1 MNPFISHPD
10 FYNQPIHL
18 DRGEKNSPVEV
29 MEDFFDSYC
38 LYEVRQVLWDMVQ
51 TAVTT
56 DNYLFSDFDRR
67 DFLFL
72 FYEKLEK
79 LLEASFLLAG
89 KQDVSVHH
97 AHSA

>member
-18 DRGEKNSPVEV
+18 DRGEKDSPVEV

-51 TAVTT
+51 AAVTT

-79 LLEASFLLAG
+79 FLEAGFLLAAG
-89 KQDVSVHH
+89 EGADACH